1 VENGATCHQQCW
13 GYDSF
18 GNRTGELATASADT
32 TAAASPCPTPL
43 NYTNGTHWAKYN
55 SNNYVTGSDTMA
67 SGPVYD
73 AAGNVTQDAVNK
85 YAYDS
90 EGRLCAVQNL
100 LTTAA
105 TQYIYDA
112 EGRRVAKGSL
122 SIWPAAGSAC
132 AAPTAANGFTLTA
145 TYLRGAAGTQDAEL
159 DWSAGTE
166 TGWHQ
171 NVYADGGLLA
181 TYTAQG
187 SAAPA
192 LYFSFN
198 DWLGTKRLEIVGN
211 GATAGQMVS
220 WWSSDPFGNYLAT
233 YGAGTDATEQHFT
246 GKERDSES
254 GNDYFKYRYYA
265 SSMGRWLS
273 PDPSGMTHVNLANPQ
288 ELNLY
293 NYVGNNPLTR
303 ADLDGLCWKGFQW
316 ACNLG
321 QAIDNSVHG
330 LGFHTDDTVMTNLHN
345 ANQTLHQRGVSTEG
359 WREKDVLRAAKKPYT
374 CGSQCHLAASAQH
387 GFLQYDSDG
396 NASAVLLP
404 AVAAN
409 VTLTVSIGIGKWA
422 SVGTDIVKNPDGSVL
437 PQGFQVGGGGS
448 FPPYP
453 FNVTTPLDNLKPQGD
468 NWQMLVPQPPTPDF

>member
-1 VENGATCHQQCW
+1 LPFV
-13 GYDSF
+13 SF
-18 GNRTGELATASADT
+18 L
-32 TAAASPCPTPL
+32 
-43 NYTNGTHWAKYN
+43 
-55 SNNYVTGSDTMA
+55 
-67 SGPVYD
+67 
-73 AAGNVTQDAVNK
+73 
-85 YAYDS
+85 
-90 EGRLCAVQNL
+90 
-100 LTTAA
+100 
-105 TQYIYDA
+105 
-112 EGRRVAKGSL
+112 
-122 SIWPAAGSAC
+122 
-132 AAPTAANGFTLTA
+132 
-145 TYLRGAAGTQDAEL
+145 
-159 DWSAGTE
+159 
-166 TGWHQ
+166 
-171 NVYADGGLLA
+171 
-181 TYTAQG
+181 
-187 SAAPA
+187 SAAFAHPPI
-192 LYFSFN
+192 S
-198 DWLGTKRLEIVGN
+198 
-211 GATAGQMVS
+211 
-220 WWSSDPFGNYLAT
+220 
-233 YGAGTDATEQHFT
+233 T

-409 VTLTVSIGIGKWA
+409 VTLTVSPSQPDQHVVATPSIGIGKWA

>member
-1 VENGATCHQQCW
+1 
-13 GYDSF
+13 
-18 GNRTGELATASADT
+18 
-32 TAAASPCPTPL
+32 
-43 NYTNGTHWAKYN
+43 
-55 SNNYVTGSDTMA
+55 
-67 SGPVYD
+67 
-73 AAGNVTQDAVNK
+73 
-85 YAYDS
+85 
-90 EGRLCAVQNL
+90 
-100 LTTAA
+100 
-105 TQYIYDA
+105 
-112 EGRRVAKGSL
+112 
-122 SIWPAAGSAC
+122 
-132 AAPTAANGFTLTA
+132 
-145 TYLRGAAGTQDAEL
+145 
-159 DWSAGTE
+159 
-166 TGWHQ
+166 
-171 NVYADGGLLA
+171 VYADGGLLA

-211 GATAGQMVS
+211 GTNAGQMVS

-409 VTLTVSIGIGKWA
+409 VTLTVSPSQPDQHVVATPSIGIGKWA

-453 FNVTTPLDNLKPQGD
+453 FNVTTPLG
-468 NWQMLVPQPPTPDF
+468 TC